1 MATPKVSIIMPV
13 YNAAKYLDETIN
25 SILNQT
31 YNDFE
36 FLIID
41 DGSTDNSLEILYSY
55 NDHRIKILKN
65 EKNIGYVKTLNK
77 LIDISKGEYIARQD
91 NDDLS
96 LPDRIEK
103 QVLFLNKNKDV
114 GVCGTNAFIFG
125 KKTKMTRM
133 PITDDEIK
141 AYMIINNPMLHP
153 TIMYRKSI
161 FEVLNIGKYNEDLCP
176 AEDYAMWFEI
186 SKKTKLA
193 NLPEP
198 LLKYRWHEN
207 NTSQLKKNIQ
217 IEKANQIRKEIL
229 DYSLS
234 YQISTE
240 ESKLFKIISDTEFA
254 NEKNIKSLEETL
266 TKLLEKNKEICYY
279 NNSAITNLFFYF
291 WTKILLKSKDITFL
305 TKFSIYFK
313 SSLFS
318 TRSLLNYI
326 TVSNTKKI
334 IYDKNI

>member
-1 MATPKVSIIMPV
+1 MPV
-13 YNAAKYLDETIN
+13 YNAAKYLNETIN

-55 NDHRIKILKN
+55 NDPRIKILKN

-77 LIDISKGEYIARQD
+77 LIDLSKGEYIARQD

-103 QVLFLNKNKDV
+103 QVLFLNINKDV

-125 KKTKMTRM
+125 KKRKMTQM
-133 PITDDEIK
+133 PIANDEIK
-141 AYMIINNPMLHP
+141 AYMIINNPMVHP

-193 NLPEP
+193 NLPQP

-217 IEKANQIRKEIL
+217 IEKVDQIRKEIL
-229 DYSLS
+229 NYSLS

-240 ESKLFKIISDTEFA
+240 ENNLFKIISNTEFA
-254 NEKNIKSLEETL
+254 NEENLKSLEETL
-266 TKLLEKNKEICYY
+266 TKILNKNKEICYY
-279 NNSAITNLFFYF
+279 NNSAITNIFFYF
-291 WTKILLKSKDITFL
+291 WTKILLKSKNIPFL
-305 TKFSIYFK
+305 TKFSIYLK

-318 TRSLLNYI
+318 TRSLLNCI